1 MRLFMQLDDCPKCAC
16 KLSAPT
22 ETCPRCGVIFAKLA
36 RAEARN
42 QIEERYTKANA
53 IGQLLF
59 QVKEGENSFI
69 IAIKAVFLTL
79 LSIYGLK
86 LIFTP
91 ILAFP
96 DSGWWLHAVNLTFHE
111 AGHILFMPFGRF
123 LHVLG
128 GSLGQLIVPA
138 VVIGAF
144 LFKRDTFG
152 AVVGTWWLGE
162 SFLDISPYINDA
174 RAGQLMLLGG
184 VTGSEVEDYHDWEM
198 LLTWMG
204 MMRYDHTLARLSFCI
219 GTLLMLTAMLWGGF
233 ILWKGSQSRSD
244 SGISTD

>member
-1 MRLFMQLDDCPKCAC
+1 MQLDGCPKCAY
-16 KLSAPT
+16 KLPSPA

-36 RAEARN
+36 RAEVRS
-42 QIEERYTKANA
+42 QIEERYVKANG

-59 QVKEGENSFI
+59 QVKERENSFV

-111 AGHILFMPFGRF
+111 AGHILFMAFGRF

-128 GSLGQLIVPA
+128 GTLGQLIVPA
-138 VVIGAF
+138 VVIGTF
-144 LFKRDTFG
+144 LIKRDAFG

-184 VTGSEVEDYHDWEM
+184 VTGSEVEDYHDWEV
-198 LLTWMG
+198 LLTKMG
-204 MMRYDHTLARLSFCI
+204 MMRYDHELARLSFGF
-219 GTLLMLTAMLWGGF
+219 GTLLMLTAMLWGVF
-233 ILWKGSQSRSD
+233 ILWKGYQSQSD
-244 SGISTD
+244 NGISTD

>member
-1 MRLFMQLDDCPKCAC
+1 MQQLDDYCPKCAC
-16 KLSAPT
+16 KLSAPVV
-22 ETCPRCGVIFAKLA
+22 ETCPRCGVIFAKLV
-36 RAEARN
+36 RAEARS
-42 QIEERYTKANA
+42 QIEEQGIKSSAV
-53 IGQLLF
+53 GQLLF

-69 IAIKAVFLTL
+69 LASKAVFLAL
-79 LSIYGLK
+79 LSVYGLK

-96 DSGWWLHAVNLTFHE
+96 DSGWWLHAINLTFHE
-111 AGHILFMPFGRF
+111 AGHVLFMPFGRF

-144 LFKRDTFG
+144 LFKRDIFG

-174 RAGQLMLLGG
+174 RTGQLMLLGG
-184 VTGSEVEDYHDWEM
+184 VTGSEVEDYHDWEV
-198 LLTWMG
+198 LLTKMG
-204 MMRYDHTLARLSFCI
+204 IMRYDHALARISFTI
-219 GTLLMLTAMLWGGF
+219 GTLLMLTAMLWGGL
-233 ILWKGSQSRSD
+233 ILWKGYQSRSQN
-244 SGISTD
+244 

>member
-1 MRLFMQLDDCPKCAC
+1 MQLDDCPKCAY
-16 KLSAPT
+16 KLSAAA

-36 RAEARN
+36 RTEACS
-42 QIEERYTKANA
+42 QVEEHDNKTSVTIRL
-53 IGQLLF
+53 LLF
-59 QVKEGENSFI
+59 KAKEGENSLI
-69 IAIKAVFLTL
+69 IASKAVFLAL
-79 LSIYGLK
+79 LSVYGLK

-111 AGHILFMPFGRF
+111 AGHVLFMPFGRF

-138 VVIGAF
+138 TVIGAF
-144 LFKRDTFG
+144 LFKRDIFG

-174 RAGQLMLLGG
+174 RVGQLMLLGG
-184 VTGSEVEDYHDWEM
+184 VTGSEVEDYHDWEV
-198 LLTWMG
+198 LLTKLG
-204 MMRYDHTLARLSFCI
+204 MMQYDHALARLTFTI
-219 GTLLMLTAMLWGGF
+219 GTLLMLTAMIWGGL
-233 ILWKGSQSRSD
+233 ILMKGYHNRSQN
-244 SGISTD
+244 